1 MTVPKLR
8 AAAITAIAVVAAA
21 SDARAQTPEEFYRG
35 KQVRMIVGHPTGGDY
50 DIGGRL
56 LAKHL
61 SRHVPGHPTIVVQ
74 NLPTAASIAAAN
86 TLYNTAPKDGTVF
99 GSFSRNLPSQAVLGH
114 PSLQADMRRFEWLGA
129 VSLPSRICV
138 SWHTS
143 RVKTAQDVFAHALIV
158 PGGGASSGLSIVPMI
173 LNHALNTKFR
183 IVEGYKAF
191 PDAMLALQRGEV
203 EGLCNTYSQIVAHE
217 ELMRERKLNLLF
229 YSEETAARPDIPS
242 IFRFVKTDE
251 QAQLLRFVF
260 SSTEFGRPYVFS
272 AGRAGRSRRGHAR
285 RVQGRARR
293 PGTPAG
299 GREGEP
305 RHGAATAA
313 GRDGADR
320 QALRDRA
327 ADPRRRAQ
335 APAGRDVGDRSLRRH
350 SGSHEV
356 AVRNP

>member
-1 MTVPKLR
+1 MTVPNLC
-8 AAAITAIAVVAAA
+8 AALITAIAVIAAS

-35 KQVRMIVGHPTGGDY
+35 KQVRMIVGHPAGGDY

-61 SRHVPGHPTIVVQ
+61 TRHVPGHPTIVVQ

-86 TLYNTAPKDGTVF
+86 PLYTTAPKDGTVF

-114 PSLQADMRRFEWLGA
+114 PSLQVDMRRFAWLGA

-143 RVKTAQDVFAHALIV
+143 AVKKAEDVFAHELIV

-173 LNHALNTKFR
+173 LNHALSTKFR

-229 YSEETAARPDIPS
+229 YSEETAVRPDIPS
-242 IFRFVKTDE
+242 IFHFVKTDE

-260 SSTEFGRPYVFS
+260 SSTEFGRPYVFPPE
-272 AGRAGRSRRGHAR
+272 
-285 RVQGRARR
+285 V
-293 PGTPAG
+293 P
-299 GREGEP
+299 
-305 RHGAATAA
+305 
-313 GRDGADR
+313 ADR
-320 QALRDRA
+320 VAAMRNAFKAALADPELLQEAAKASLDMALR
-327 ADPRRRAQ
+327 PPQ
-335 APAGRDVGDRSLRRH
+335 DV
-350 SGSHEV
+350 V
-356 AVRNP
+356 ALIDKLYATSPQTLDVVRKLLPGGT